1 MGAYLNRPRI
11 FLRRRPIAVAS
22 IYNADMSEARRLHR
36 ETKDEGLASSAKELS
51 SESPGWGTRQMAD
64 MISSAVSSVLFH
76 ATLILLLSAVL
87 IVTHGRRIPTVM
99 TVTLEEIPEL
109 GEFLEIVEMIVP
121 EKPLPAA
128 LVNAAPL
135 DVRAEPKVEPP
146 DQSDSADDRAEG
158 PVVAT
163 VSLQTAPAEPVWTRD
178 PLGGG
183 LAGRGG
189 RTKAQLARE
198 RGGTARSE
206 EAVTQGIK
214 WLAEH
219 QHPGGYW
226 TFDHRDG
233 PCERRCGN
241 PGSVT
246 TRTGATALALLPFLG
261 AGHTHIEGPYR
272 DVVRKGLNFLSQQ
285 QIVSSRGGDLQDG
298 TMYGHGLATIALC
311 EAVAMTGDDRFRLD
325 AQRAVDYI
333 AYAQHSAG
341 GWRYLPRQPGDTTVF
356 GWQFMA
362 LKSGQLAGL
371 EVGNRTI
378 ASATRFLDRV
388 QSGDGA
394 YCGYLADGQEP
405 TPTAI
410 GLLARMYSG

>member
-1 MGAYLNRPRI
+1 
-11 FLRRRPIAVAS
+11 
-22 IYNADMSEARRLHR
+22 
-36 ETKDEGLASSAKELS
+36 
-51 SESPGWGTRQMAD
+51 
-64 MISSAVSSVLFH
+64 
-76 ATLILLLSAVL
+76 
-87 IVTHGRRIPTVM
+87 
-99 TVTLEEIPEL
+99 
-109 GEFLEIVEMIVP
+109 
-121 EKPLPAA
+121 
-128 LVNAAPL
+128 
-135 DVRAEPKVEPP
+135 
-146 DQSDSADDRAEG
+146 
-158 PVVAT
+158 
-163 VSLQTAPAEPVWTRD
+163 
-178 PLGGG
+178 
-183 LAGRGG
+183 
-189 RTKAQLARE
+189 
-198 RGGTARSE
+198 
-206 EAVTQGIK
+206 
-214 WLAEH
+214 
-219 QHPGGYW
+219 PGGYW

-233 PCERRCGN
+233 PCDRRCGN

-285 QIVSSRGGDLQDG
+285 KIVSSRGGDLQDG

-394 YCGYLADGQEP
+394 YCGYL
-405 TPTAI
+405 
-410 GLLARMYSG
+410 

>member
-51 SESPGWGTRQMAD
+51 SESPGWGTRQMAG

-99 TVTLEEIPEL
+99 TVTLEEIPKL

-183 LAGRGG
+183 LVGRGG

-198 RGGTARSE
+198 RGGPSRPLPGSWTGSRAGTALTVDTWLTARN
-206 EAVTQGIK
+206 QRRPRLGC
-214 WLAEH
+214 WLACIPAGITRIPRCIQES
-219 QHPGGYW
+219 PTW
-226 TFDHRDG
+226 RTWV
-233 PCERRCGN
+233 RRHMTCTL
-241 PGSVT
+241 T
-246 TRTGATALALLPFLG
+246 T
-261 AGHTHIEGPYR
+261 
-272 DVVRKGLNFLSQQ
+272 VRRRSC
-285 QIVSSRGGDLQDG
+285 I
-298 TMYGHGLATIALC
+298 I
-311 EAVAMTGDDRFRLD
+311 
-325 AQRAVDYI
+325 
-333 AYAQHSAG
+333 SAG
-341 GWRYLPRQPGDTTVF
+341 SSGWTGT
-356 GWQFMA
+356 W
-362 LKSGQLAGL
+362 
-371 EVGNRTI
+371 N
-378 ASATRFLDRV
+378 
-388 QSGDGA
+388 
-394 YCGYLADGQEP
+394 
-405 TPTAI
+405 
-410 GLLARMYSG
+410 